1 MLKIFKNSYKG
12 NNSDS
17 IAINPDH
24 VIAVYEANDNVGI
37 PVTMIYTGAVT
48 YEVEDSYLEV
58 IARLNEGK

>member
-1 MLKIFKNSYKG
+1 MVKIFKNSYKG

-24 VIAVYEANDNVGI
+24 VIAVYEANDGVGI
-37 PVTMIYTGAVT
+37 PVTMIYCGAVT

-58 IARLNEGK
+58 VARLNEQ

>member
-1 MLKIFKNSYKG
+1 MKIFKNSYKG

-17 IAINPDH
+17 IAINPDK

-37 PVTMIYTGAVT
+37 PVTMIYCGTVT

>member
-1 MLKIFKNSYKG
+1 MKIFKNSYKG

-17 IAINPDH
+17 VAINPDH
-24 VIAVYEANDNVGI
+24 VIAVYEANDSVGI
-37 PVTMIYTGAVT
+37 PVTMIYCGSVT

>member
-1 MLKIFKNSYKG
+1 MKIFKNSYKG

-17 IAINPDH
+17 IAVNPDK
-24 VIAVYEANDNVGI
+24 VIGVYEANDSVGI
-37 PVTMIYTGAVT
+37 PVTMIYCGSVT

>member
-12 NNSDS
+12 NLSDS

-24 VIAVYEANDNVGI
+24 VIAVYETKDSIDV
-37 PVTMIYTGAVT
+37 PVTMIYCGVVT

-58 IARLNEGK
+58 IARLSEK

>member
-17 IAINPDH
+17 IAINPSK

-48 YEVEDSYLEV
+48 YEVEDSYLDV
-58 IARLNEGK
+58 IARLNEQ